1 MARGT
6 ALSPASGVAAAEP
19 DLAAV
24 AAGFGQVLHA
34 AGVAVTPERTGR
46 FAKAVAQGRP
56 QTIDEVY
63 WMARVTLAASR
74 RDIEVLD
81 RVFAQVFRGLVDQA
95 DQRGDSSQPPPPHI
109 KPGPDR
115 RPPTDDADA
124 GAAPVP
130 QAMGATA
137 DRDEGRED
145 EDDEDGDEPE
155 TVLAAASSDEQLRTK
170 DFAAWTPEELA
181 SLRDLMAR
189 LAVRA
194 PTRPGRRHVVG
205 AAGHRMDVRATLRRA
220 HRTGGDPV
228 AHVMRTRK
236 VRRRRIVL
244 LADVSGSMESY
255 SRAYLHL
262 LHGAVRSTR
271 AEAFVFATRLTRLT
285 RVLQTT
291 DPDEALRRTARAA
304 PDWSGGT
311 RIGEAL
317 RRFNDEHGRR
327 GLARGAV
334 VVIVSDGWERED
346 PALVGEQMERL
357 ARLAHRV
364 VWANPRAATEGFEP
378 LAGGMAA
385 ALPHVDDFVS
395 GHSVE
400 ALEALLDVIAA
411 GSRPPPG

>member
-1 MARGT
+1 M
-6 ALSPASGVAAAEP
+6 SPAAAP
-19 DLAAV
+19 DLAEV
-24 AAGFGQVLHA
+24 AAGFGRVLHA

-46 FAKAVAQGRP
+46 FAKAVAAGRP
-56 QTIDEVY
+56 LTNDELY
-63 WMARVTLAASR
+63 SMARVTLAASR

-81 RVFAQVFRGLVDQA
+81 RVFAQVFRGLVDIA
-95 DQRGDSSQPPPPHI
+95 DERGDSSQPPPPHT

-115 RPPTDDADA
+115 RPS
-124 GAAPVP
+124 
-130 QAMGATA
+130 
-137 DRDEGRED
+137 
-145 EDDEDGDEPE
+145 GDEPPTSGE
-155 TVLAAASSDEQLRTK
+155 STPRRAGASADPDRDDDQDDEESEHERVLAAASTDEYLRAK
-170 DFAAWTPEELA
+170 DFAAWTPDELA

-194 PTRPGRRHVVG
+194 PTRPGRRHV
-205 AAGHRMDVRATLRRA
+205 ANDAGHRMDLRATLRRA

-228 AHVMRTRK
+228 IRVMRTRK
-236 VRRRRIVL
+236 ERRRRIVL
-244 LADVSGSMESY
+244 LADVSGSMEAY

-262 LHGAVRSTR
+262 LHGAVRAAR

-285 RVLQTT
+285 RPLQTT
-291 DPDEALRRTARAA
+291 DPDEALRRAALAA

-364 VWANPRAATEGFEP
+364 VWADPRAATEGYEP

-385 ALPHVDDFVS
+385 ALPHVDEFVS
-395 GHSVE
+395 GHSLE
-400 ALEALLDVIAA
+400 ALETLLDVVAA
-411 GSRPPPG
+411 G